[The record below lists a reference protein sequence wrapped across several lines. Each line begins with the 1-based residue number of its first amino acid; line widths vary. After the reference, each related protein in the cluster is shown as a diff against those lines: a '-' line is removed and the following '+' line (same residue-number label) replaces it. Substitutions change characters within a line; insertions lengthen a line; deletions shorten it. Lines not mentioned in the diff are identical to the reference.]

1 MPKATKA
8 ESERRTEQVV
18 MMLSEGASY
27 SRIMR
32 ECAAEWGVC
41 TRQIDVYIAKARKR
55 LVEMFRVQREEFVA
69 EQLTALA
76 DLADKATRD
85 KQYSAAVGARAA
97 YLRATGCDAPN
108 R

>member
-1 MPKATKA
+1 
-8 ESERRTEQVV
+8 

-32 ECAAEWGVC
+32 ECSAEWGIC

-55 LVEMFRVQREEFVA
+55 LVAMFKVQREEFVA

-85 KQYSAAVGARAA
+85 RQYSAAVGARSA
-97 YLRATGCDAPN
+97 YLRATGCDTPN